1 MNIILH
7 RKYANFPFIIMN
19 EIIVVVILSICY
31 AVQMLAGISYLLKC
45 LFSITTEKT

>member
-1 MNIILH
+1 MNIILR

-19 EIIVVVILSICY
+19 EIIVVILSIYY

-45 LFSITTEKT
+45 LFSITIEKT